1 MTRAEIIQKVYEK
14 VGFPKRQTVELVDL
28 VFETMK
34 ETLEAGE
41 KLKIAGFGNF
51 TVIQKADRRGRNPK
65 TGEALTIRARRVLTF
80 KPSIILKQAIN
91 ANNISD
97 SLESI

>member
-1 MTRAEIIQKVYEK
+1 MTRADIVQKVYEK
-14 VGFPKRQTVELVDL
+14 VGYPKRETVELVDL

-51 TVIQKADRRGRNPK
+51 TVKQKNDRIGRNPK
-65 TGEALTIRARRVLTF
+65 TGEALTIKARRVLTF
-80 KPSIILKQAIN
+80 KPSVVLKSAIN
-91 ANNISD
+91 EKYTSRN
-97 SLESI
+97 